1 MVLFFFFAQNTGNY
15 FPEQGWNLSP
25 LHWKWKVLNNGSPG
39 NSPWAVRNRADKIN
53 FKNCSKGVWV
63 FCLFYLFIYLFFK
76 FYLFILFYLQNSLN
90 FMVKIILWRIFRLAI
105 KLKIITFSPPS

>member
-39 NSPWAVRNRADKIN
+39 NSPWVVRNRADKIN

-63 FCLFYLFIYLFFK
+63 FCLFYLFIFGCTG
-76 FYLFILFYLQNSLN
+76 SLLLHMG
-90 FMVKIILWRIFRLAI
+90 FL
-105 KLKIITFSPPS
+105 